1 MTTPAAPTADAP
13 RAPRRVGMWVRL
25 IALTAAPVGVWSLA
39 HWDLLPHIPLCMFQN
54 ATGLPCPGCGMT
66 RAMLRLAEGDL
77 LGSLRMHPLGVV
89 LAGMLLFSLF
99 GTAVGLARGGD
110 PVADFLARRGTWFL
124 GFLIVAF
131 AVIWVVR
138 CFVVPSWAPD
148 PVGPPWHLSA
158 GR

>member
-1 MTTPAAPTADAP
+1 
-13 RAPRRVGMWVRL
+13 
-25 IALTAAPVGVWSLA
+25 
-39 HWDLLPHIPLCMFQN
+39 MFQN

-66 RAMLRLAEGDL
+66 RAMLRLAQGDL

-110 PVADFLARRGTWFL
+110 PVADFLVRRGTWL
-124 GFLIVAF
+124 LVFLIVAF
-131 AVIWVVR
+131 AVIWIVR